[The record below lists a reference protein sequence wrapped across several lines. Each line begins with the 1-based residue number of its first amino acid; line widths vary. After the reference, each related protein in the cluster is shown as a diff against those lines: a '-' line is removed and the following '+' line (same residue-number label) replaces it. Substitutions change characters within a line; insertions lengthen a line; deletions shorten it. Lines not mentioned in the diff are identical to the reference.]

1 MVKDMYSNNWKHKMK
16 VLVLSCST
24 GGGHNACGHYIENE
38 FKENNI
44 ECDFVDYFNILGP
57 KAKEYSEKIYLDT
70 TKGNGKV
77 FKVAYKLGEAY
88 SKTRITSPVYGFNKL
103 MKNKVYSF
111 IKENNYDLVITPHLF
126 PAMAITALK
135 EEGKDIKL
143 INVATDYHAIPFL
156 EETKP
161 DYFVIP
167 HISLQEEFLKK
178 GFKQEILLPYGIC
191 VSSLFCKVKNNL
203 SLPQDKNII
212 LITSG
217 SMGFGKMEDIV
228 KAILNN
234 IPNTYVVALCGSNK
248 KLYLEL
254 KEINSENLLVKGF
267 VTNINEY
274 ISSSTI
280 VLTKPG
286 GLTSTEVGVI
296 RKPMIHLMPIPG
308 VENYNANFFEKNGLS
323 LISNNIEEVISNT
336 EKLLKD
342 EKLQKEM
349 IKNQAEFINRNSAND
364 LVQFVINNANAIYKS
379 RKMC

>member
-336 EKLLKD
+336 EKLLKY

-379 RKMC
+379 QKMC

>member
-217 SMGFGKMEDIV
+217 SMGFGKMKDIV

-323 LISNNIEEVISNT
+323 LISNDIEEVISNT

-379 RKMC
+379 QKMC

>member
-274 ISSSTI
+274 ISASTI

-323 LISNNIEEVISNT
+323 LISNDIEEVISNT

-379 RKMC
+379 QKMC

>member
-1 MVKDMYSNNWKHKMK
+1 MVKDMYSNNWEHKMK

-57 KAKEYSEKIYLDT
+57 NAKEYSEKIYLDT

-296 RKPMIHLMPIPG
+296 RKPMIHLMLIPG

-379 RKMC
+379 QKMC

>member
-254 KEINSENLLVKGF
+254 KEINSEKLLVKGF

-323 LISNNIEEVISNT
+323 LISNDIEEVISNT

-379 RKMC
+379 QKMC

>member
-323 LISNNIEEVISNT
+323 LISNDIEEVISNT

-364 LVQFVINNANAIYKS
+364 LVQFVINNANA
-379 RKMC
+379 M

>member
-1 MVKDMYSNNWKHKMK
+1 MK
-16 VLVLSCST
+16 ILVLSCST

-44 ECDFVDYFNILGP
+44 ECDFVDYFNILGS

-77 FKVAYKLGEAY
+77 CKVAYKLGEPY
-88 SKTRITSPVYGFNKL
+88 SKTKITSPVYGFNKL

-143 INVATDYHAIPFL
+143 INVATDYHAIPFW

-178 GFKQEILLPYGIC
+178 GFKKEILLPYGIC
-191 VSSLFCKVKNNL
+191 VSSAFSKVQNNL
-203 SLPQDKNII
+203 ALQKDKDII

-217 SMGFGKMEDIV
+217 SMGFGKMKDIV
-228 KAILNN
+228 KAILDN
-234 IPNTYVVALCGSNK
+234 IQNAYVIALCGSNK
-248 KLYLEL
+248 KLYSELSEL
-254 KEINSENLLVKGF
+254 KNVNNNNLLVKGF
-267 VTNINEY
+267 VNNINEY
-274 ISSSTI
+274 ISASTI

-336 EKLLKD
+336 KKLLKD
-342 EKLQKEM
+342 EKMQKGM
-349 IKNQAEFINRNSAND
+349 IEKQAEFINRNSAKD
-364 LVQFVINNANAIYKS
+364 LVKFVV
-379 RKMC
+379 RKATCGKL

>member
-217 SMGFGKMEDIV
+217 SMGFGKMKDIV

-274 ISSSTI
+274 ISASTI

-379 RKMC
+379 QKMC

>member
-1 MVKDMYSNNWKHKMK
+1 MK
-16 VLVLSCST
+16 ILVLSCST

-70 TKGNGKV
+70 TKGNGRV
-77 FKVAYKLGEAY
+77 FKVAYRLGEAY
-88 SKTRITSPVYGFNKL
+88 SRTKITSPVYSFNKL
-103 MKNKVYSF
+103 MKNKVYEF
-111 IKENNYDLVITPHLF
+111 IQNNSYDLVITPHLF

-135 EEGKDIKL
+135 EEGKDVKL
-143 INVATDYHAIPFL
+143 INVATDYHAIPFC

-167 HISLQEEFLKK
+167 HISLQDEFLKK
-178 GFKQEILLPYGIC
+178 GFNANILLPYGIC
-191 VSSLFCKVKNNL
+191 VSSSFYKVKNNL
-203 SLPQDKNII
+203 SLPKDKDII

-217 SMGFGKMEDIV
+217 SMGFGKMKDIV

-234 IPNTYVVALCGSNK
+234 IQNAYVIAICGSNK
-248 KLYLEL
+248 KLYEEL
-254 KEINSENLLVKGF
+254 QEIKNENLMVKGF
-267 VTNINEY
+267 INNINEY
-274 ISSSTI
+274 ISASTI

-296 RKPMIHLMPIPG
+296 RKPMIHLLPIPG

-323 LISNNIEEVISNT
+323 LVSNNIEEIISNT
-336 EKLLKD
+336 EKLLRD
-342 EKLQKEM
+342 EEMQKAM
-349 IKNQAEFINRNSAND
+349 IKNQEEFINRNSAKE
-364 LVQFVINNANAIYKS
+364 LVQFVKDNFEDNA
-379 RKMC
+379 

>member
-217 SMGFGKMEDIV
+217 SMGFGKMKDIV

-379 RKMC
+379 QKMC